1 MSAAAANA
9 SETMMALVHDGKGG
23 ISLQDRPFPHIE
35 HPQDAIV
42 RVTMSSIC
50 TSDLHIM
57 HGSVPR
63 ALPDTVLG
71 HEFVGVVEQ
80 VGADVR
86 GFDPGDRVAVNVET
100 FCGSCFFCERGYVNN
115 CVEGGWELGCRIDGC
130 QAEYVRVPLAN
141 QGLTHIPDTVSDKE
155 ALLLGDVLAT
165 GVFGAGLAE
174 IKPGDTVAVIGA
186 GPVGQCAMLC
196 ARNYGPANIIAIDID
211 AGAGASVRMGNY
223 RLGLSAALRVYK
235 QSGSQI
241 QYAHSAG
248 EKGVYHLSG
257 LGSHYAG
264 FEGNANSQTRYRG
277 SGYGLTLALVPD
289 AGRGGLHLA
298 AGYEYLHIEKE
309 LPGSADLVLQKVV
322 PRSFHAEAAWLRGS
336 GNGLRWGVALKARY
350 DYRRGDEGIVDDN
363 NSSQGSGTLGFLT
376 LFEYSAL
383 QGRAEAVFGVEAA
396 GHAWYVCPW
405 GEYRRRTSDYLY
417 PAQNMEFTRAGGGV
431 DFRCVLQRRSLLL
444 RLEAGGGYTAGL
456 DSGLTL
462 PVADL
467 AAPLVRMVQYDYG
480 RLRQDAATFRVGLRA
495 DYALRRRM
503 SLFLAADYGGGL
515 YGDNTAAH
523 HARVACG
530 IAF

>member
-23 ISLQDRPFPHIE
+23 ISLQDRPFPRIE

-71 HEFVGVVEQ
+71 HEFVGVVEE

-211 AGAGASVRMGNY
+211 ADRLSMARSHGACDACANPTVEDIEKAV
-223 RLGLSAALRVYK
+223 LAA
-235 QSGSQI
+235 
-241 QYAHSAG
+241 
-248 EKGVYHLSG
+248 
-257 LGSHYAG
+257 
-264 FEGNANSQTRYRG
+264 TC
-277 SGYGLTLALVPD
+277 
-289 AGRGGLHLA
+289 GRGA
-298 AGYEYLHIEKE
+298 DAVIECAGGANTFEMAWKIARPNAVVSLMALYEEDQAFP
-309 LPGSADLVLQKVV
+309 LPRMYGKNLVFK
-322 PRSFHAEAAWLRGS
+322 
-336 GNGLRWGVALKARY
+336 
-350 DYRRGDEGIVDDN
+350 
-363 NSSQGSGTLGFLT
+363 T
-376 LFEYSAL
+376 
-383 QGRAEAVFGVEAA
+383 
-396 GHAWYVCPW
+396 
-405 GEYRRRTSDYLY
+405 
-417 PAQNMEFTRAGGGV
+417 GGV
-431 DFRCVLQRRSLLL
+431 DAR
-444 RLEAGGGYTAGL
+444 GL
-456 DSGLTL
+456 DRTMNLI
-462 PVADL
+462 
-467 AAPLVRMVQYDYG
+467 AAGKLDTSYLMTHSFPLNRIEEAY
-480 RLRQDAATFRVGLRA
+480 RF
-495 DYALRRRM
+495 
-503 SLFLAADYGGGL
+503 F
-515 YGDNTAAH
+515 AAH
-523 HARVACG
+523 EDGCMKVA
-530 IAF
+530 ITPYER